1 MKFKIVEA
9 PEERLKPT
17 DIIPFQYCN
26 ALSSFAKPKFIASQ
40 KLDILYQRLIIKG
53 CILRNILF
61 YVREPVTL
69 LTSGRNPM
77 ISINCMI
84 RGSMDVQLNGL
95 EKVSLHP
102 GEYNI
107 LQMNTD
113 DHSLILLPGVY
124 ELQRYDYTSRIIGK
138 EKVEWLDKMGNN
150 ESAILEHGVVGDDL
164 LARQEEL
171 KRTAIITPEQEDWFY
186 RKMRKYLHVV
196 LEEHHVINE

>member
-9 PEERLKPT
+9 PEERLKST
-17 DIIPFQYCN
+17 DTIPLQYCN
-26 ALSSFAKPKFIASQ
+26 ALSSFAKPKFVSSH
-40 KLDILYQRLIIKG
+40 KLDIVYQRLIIKG

-69 LTSGRNPM
+69 LISGRNPI

-84 RGSMDVQLNGL
+84 RGSIDVQLNGL
-95 EKVSLHP
+95 DKISLHP

-150 ESAILEHGVVGDDL
+150 ESAILEHGVVGEDL

-171 KRTAIITPEQEDWFY
+171 KHTAIITSEQEDWFY
-186 RKMRKYLHVV
+186 RKLRKYLHVI
-196 LEEHHVINE
+196 LQEHTAINE